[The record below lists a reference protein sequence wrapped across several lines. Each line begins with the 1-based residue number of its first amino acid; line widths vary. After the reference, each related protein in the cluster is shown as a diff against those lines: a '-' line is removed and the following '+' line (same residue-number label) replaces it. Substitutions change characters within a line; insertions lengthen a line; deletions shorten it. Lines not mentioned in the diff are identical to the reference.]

1 MSPNEWI
8 AKGTDAAEVRVTAEW
23 PELMINHK
31 GLNSQLSFTKKYLRN
46 LTQELYIFY
55 VI

>member
-23 PELMINHK
+23 PELSTNHK

-46 LTQELYIFY
+46 LTQELHIFY